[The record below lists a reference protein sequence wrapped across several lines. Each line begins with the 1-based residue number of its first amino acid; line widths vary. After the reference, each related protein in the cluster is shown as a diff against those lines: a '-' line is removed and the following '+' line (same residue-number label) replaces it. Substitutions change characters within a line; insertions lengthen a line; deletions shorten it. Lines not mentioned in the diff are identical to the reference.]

1 MAQNLDDHRR
11 ILDRRKDDQG
21 AAALR
26 TGSDID
32 GEQANEVS
40 QVLVRVENTLYGIL
54 PEDPW
59 NIEIQLFFRN
69 TSIFLASVSRKTSLF
84 FL

>member
-1 MAQNLDDHRR
+1 MEVTVSFQYNLN
-11 ILDRRKDDQG
+11 QS
-21 AAALR
+21 APYE
-26 TGSDID
+26 S
-32 GEQANEVS
+32 NEVS

>member
-1 MAQNLDDHRR
+1 MAQNLDDHCG
-11 ILDRRKDDQG
+11 IFDRRNERQG

-26 TGSDID
+26 TGSDVD
-32 GEQANEVS
+32 GEHENEVG

-69 TSIFLASVSRKTSLF
+69 SSILFASVSRKTSLF

>member
-1 MAQNLDDHRR
+1 MAQNLEDHRG
-11 ILDRRKDDQG
+11 IFDRRNERQG

-26 TGSDID
+26 TGSDVD
-32 GEQANEVS
+32 GEYANEIG
-40 QVLVRVENTLYGIL
+40 QVLVRVENSLYGIL